1 MRSRL
6 KGRGVWGGG
15 VGVGYWM
22 GCRVIPD
29 LLRGIQESCGLVG
42 RVGMSSIFFVKI
54 HYIYVNFLEIMK
66 KRIF

>member
-1 MRSRL
+1 
-6 KGRGVWGGG
+6 
-15 VGVGYWM
+15 M

-42 RVGMSSIFFVKI
+42 RMGMSSIFFVKI
-54 HYIYVNFLEIMK
+54 RYIYVNFLEIMK